1 MFLNGFLH
9 DNRMWLFF
17 DVKIPF
23 HFLRKSRV
31 FSGNLFSSPEI
42 YMLSP
47 EIYRLSP
54 EISGFRG
61 QKLKVIQGPKVTQ
74 AQ

>member
-1 MFLNGFLH
+1 
-9 DNRMWLFF
+9 MWLFF
-17 DVKIPF
+17 DVKMPY

-47 EIYRLSP
+47 EIYMLSPEIYRLSP
-54 EISGFRG
+54 EISRFWG